1 MTGGSSRCPPAFF
14 RLLWAYAAFLRPA
27 ARAAPASPSGARRV
41 GADRSPGGAAT
52 GRGRYTDLLKEEG
65 GFTPRRRRRAVAY
78 AAGGHQP
85 NPAPPGGGEGN
96 AFARAYGLSETSRC

>member
-14 RLLWAYAAFLRPA
+14 RLLWAYAALLRPA

-78 AAGGHQP
+78 AAGAHHR
-85 NPAPPGGGEGN
+85 NSVRPAGGE
-96 AFARAYGLSETSRC
+96 AKACERS